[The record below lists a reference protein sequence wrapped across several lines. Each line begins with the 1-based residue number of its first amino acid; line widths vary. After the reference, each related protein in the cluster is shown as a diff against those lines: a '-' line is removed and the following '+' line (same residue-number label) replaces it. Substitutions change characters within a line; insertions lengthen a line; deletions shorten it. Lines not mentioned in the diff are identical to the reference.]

1 MKKSA
6 IRFIVIMGFVSMF
19 ADVTYE
25 GARSITGP
33 FLAILGASGTAV
45 GVTVGLGELAG
56 YAIRLFAGYAA
67 DRTRWYWGFT
77 IIGYI
82 INLLAVPLLALTG
95 NWMTA
100 AVLIV
105 LERFGKG
112 LRTPARD
119 TLLSFATKQVG
130 RGYGFGLH
138 EALDQIGAI
147 IGPLLVSGIL
157 FFEHNYPLAFAWLAV
172 PAISAIGVLISAR
185 LTYPRPELME
195 KEEKTLQT
203 KGYPRKFWIYIAGVS
218 CVAAGFID
226 FPLLA
231 YHFQKSDVMTAVLIP
246 LFYSMAMAVDGISAL
261 WMGKGFDKYGITVLA
276 IVTAVTSLFAPLAL
290 LGGYGGA
297 IAGLVLWGIGLGAQE
312 SIMRSYV
319 ATLTSIKRRASA
331 YGILYLFFGVSWF
344 IGSSL
349 IGVLYDTALVGA
361 VLFSLV
367 MQLIGA
373 GLILFCRKV

>member
-6 IRFIVIMGFVSMF
+6 IQFIVMMGIVSML

-56 YAIRLFAGYAA
+56 YAIRLFAGFAA

-77 IIGYI
+77 ILGYI
-82 INLLAVPLLALTG
+82 INLLAVPLLALAG

-157 FFEHNYPLAFAWLAV
+157 FFKHDYTLAFAWLAV
-172 PAISAIGVLISAR
+172 PAISALGALTSAR
-185 LTYPRPELME
+185 ITYPRPELME

-203 KGYPRKFWIYIAGVS
+203 KGYPRKFWVYIAGVS

-231 YHFQKSDVMTAVLIP
+231 YHFQKSDVMTAAFIP
-246 LFYSMAMAVDGISAL
+246 LFYAMAMAVDGISAL
-261 WMGKGFDKYGITVLA
+261 WMGKGFDKYGISVLA
-276 IVTAVTSLFAPLAL
+276 IITAATSVFAPLAL
-290 LGGYGGA
+290 LGGYGVA
-297 IAGLVLWGIGLGAQE
+297 IAGLVLWGISLGAQE

-319 ATLTSIKRRASA
+319 ATLISIKRRASA
-331 YGILYLFFGVSWF
+331 YGILYLFFGLSWF
-344 IGSSL
+344 AGSSL
-349 IGVLYDTALVGA
+349 IGVLYDTALIGA
-361 VLFSLV
+361 VIFSLV
-367 MQLIGA
+367 MQLIGS
-373 GLILFCRKV
+373 GLIFSCRRL